1 MMIRMTAAGAL
12 VAMACAGLGGCVD
25 VGMLGTGQ
33 PDPTLA
39 KNLLQDANVLKA
51 ADQQRDPAHPD
62 QFEDQKNQCNK
73 KETPD
78 EQPQTCYWETKALID
93 YRYQV
98 YKTNL
103 LHAVNS
109 GTFAGDFISLGF
121 DTAGAITPGATA
133 AKLFSALAGAATGT
147 KSLVSQDILYKQTI
161 TILISEMDSD
171 REDEAEKI
179 EKGLAANPPPP
190 LAEVIDELLV
200 YYEIGTFQHALVTL
214 QNKAGAPK
222 NTTATTQTATAVQTI
237 VTIEPLPGDVP
248 FPAGQSFE
256 IKGTVGTNDIDAT
269 YTIPDD
275 KAQSASQV
283 ASGLAELPD
292 FKAGGVTAAA
302 SGTTVKLSYTT
313 SSLVTWAAGGTEA
326 SVMEIAPQQPAPA
339 PKAPAVKTPKKPAAL
354 TKKPA
359 GAAE

>member
-1 MMIRMTAAGAL
+1 MIRMTAAGAL
-12 VAMACAGLGGCVD
+12 VTVACVGLGGCVD

-39 KNLLQDANVLKA
+39 KNLLQDAHVLTPA
-51 ADQQRDPAHPD
+51 AQQRDPAHPD
-62 QFEDQKNQCNK
+62 QFDDQIGQCDTK
-73 KETPD
+73 TPSVT
-78 EQPQTCYWETKALID
+78 PQTCYWETKALID

-109 GTFAGDFISLGF
+109 GTFAGDFISLGL

-171 REDEAEKI
+171 REEEAEKI
-179 EKGLAANPPPP
+179 EKGLAANPPI
-190 LAEVIDELLV
+190 AEVIDELLV

-222 NTTATTQTATAVQTI
+222 NTTTTTQTATAVQTI
-237 VTIEPLPGDVP
+237 VTIEPLPGGAP

-256 IKGTVGTNDIDAT
+256 IKGTVGTHDIDAT

-275 KAQSASQV
+275 ETQSASQV
-283 ASGLAELPD
+283 ASGLANLPD
-292 FKAGGVTAAA
+292 FTAGGVKAVA

-313 SSLVTWAAGGTEA
+313 SSLVTWVAGGTEA

-339 PKAPAVKTPKKPAAL
+339 PKEPAVKTPAKPKAL
-354 TKKPA
+354 AVKPTGA
-359 GAAE
+359 GK

>member
-1 MMIRMTAAGAL
+1 
-12 VAMACAGLGGCVD
+12 
-25 VGMLGTGQ
+25 MLGAGE
-33 PDPTLA
+33 PDRTLA
-39 KNLLQDANVLKA
+39 NNLLVSANVMDNKSGKFVETGTQCGTPAVA
-51 ADQQRDPAHPD
+51 ATAHSPPIPATPGDPA
-62 QFEDQKNQCNK
+62 
-73 KETPD
+73 
-78 EQPQTCYWETKALID
+78 TCYWETKSLID
-93 YRYQV
+93 YHYQL

-109 GTFAGDFISLGF
+109 GTFLGDFISLGL

-171 REDEAEKI
+171 REEEAEKI
-179 EKGLAANPPPP
+179 EKGLAANPPI
-190 LAEVIDELLV
+190 AEVIDELLV

-237 VTIEPLPGDVP
+237 VTIEPLPGGVP

-256 IKGTVGTNDIDAT
+256 IKGTVGTHDIDAT

-275 KAQSASQV
+275 EAQSASQV
-283 ASGLAELPD
+283 ASGLADLKD
-292 FKAGGVTAAA
+292 FTAGGVKAVA

-313 SSLVTWAAGGTEA
+313 SSLVTWVAGGTEA

-339 PKAPAVKTPKKPAAL
+339 PKEPAVKTPAKPKAL
-354 TKKPA
+354 AVKPTGA
-359 GAAE
+359 GK